1 MAKTETANLSGIRL
15 IWGFVLLMLCIFLVL
30 SFYSYDWR
38 DISHLSAPP
47 LSPPSNLI
55 GPVGAWLA
63 YILFYLGG
71 IGAYLIPIWCLVF
84 GILMIFD
91 KEDNLWMKLLWCAM
105 FMIGITCLLE
115 LHRAFWEPTIDK
127 LNIPDAGGFLS
138 RALTHG
144 LLIKL
149 LSRVGAGILL
159 WTLLLA
165 SLAMFIGP
173 GNFVIAYHAT
183 LSFANTA
190 AERISAYIAEHQDRR
205 SLIEKEEKVIERRR
219 AQLEKSIRKSP
230 KPEKLK
236 PRMHEPEPEPEDEPA
251 PVIDEPDEP
260 PAPEPKPQPEKKAPT
275 RSLLDRIKP
284 ERKPK
289 PQPRPE
295 PKPEPQPTP
304 VMAPDPDT
312 GYQLP
317 PLSLLDPADH
327 SGTENMS
334 TDTATA
340 GRVLE
345 ETLLEFD
352 IEAKVTH
359 VEMGPVVTRYELLP
373 APGIRIERISALSN
387 NLALAMKASSIRI
400 QAPVPG
406 KGVVGIEIPN
416 SVAKKVYLRELLEG
430 DVFRSG
436 KAALPLVLGKDVGG
450 NDIVADL
457 ATMPH
462 ILIAGATGAGKTVCM
477 NSVLAGL
484 LMARRP
490 DQMKLMLVDPKIVE
504 FGAYNDLPHLVVPV
518 ITQAKKVSLGLRWAI
533 NEMEKRYKL
542 FAKVGVRNIE
552 SYNNR
557 EVATQEDLFT
567 EGEDKE
573 QKGPPRT
580 VPYIVIVIDELADL
594 MLADQAEI
602 ENCVARLAQLS
613 RAVGIHMILSTQRP
627 SVNVITGTIKAN
639 FPARIAF
646 QVAQKVDSRTILD
659 TVGADKLLGRGD
671 MLYLPPG
678 SSKLIRAQG
687 ALTSDEEINRIT
699 EFIKQQGSPAYVEE
713 IREKLEKKTPVG
725 AVDTGDEDDDML
737 EQAVQIIRETQRA
750 STSSL
755 QRRLRI
761 GYTRAARVM
770 DILEERGIIGPP
782 RGSDPREILIDL
794 DGEIP
799 NNDPQQGVEE

>member
-1 MAKTETANLSGIRL
+1 M
-15 IWGFVLLMLCIFLVL
+15 
-30 SFYSYDWR
+30 
-38 DISHLSAPP
+38 
-47 LSPPSNLI
+47 
-55 GPVGAWLA
+55 
-63 YILFYLGG
+63 
-71 IGAYLIPIWCLVF
+71 
-84 GILMIFD
+84 
-91 KEDNLWMKLLWCAM
+91 
-105 FMIGITCLLE
+105 
-115 LHRAFWEPTIDK
+115 
-127 LNIPDAGGFLS
+127 
-138 RALTHG
+138 
-144 LLIKL
+144 
-149 LSRVGAGILL
+149 L

-165 SLAMFIGP
+165 ALAMFIGP
-173 GNFVIAYHAT
+173 ANFVTAYHAT
-183 LSFANTA
+183 MAFSHTA
-190 AERISAYIAEHQDRR
+190 SERISAYIAEHQDRK
-205 SLIEKEEKVIERRR
+205 SLIEKEERLIDRRR
-219 AQLEKSIRKSP
+219 AKLEKTMRKSP
-230 KPEKLK
+230 KPKKLQPK
-236 PRMHEPEPEPEDEPA
+236 LPDPIPEEETAPAGIEPEPLPEPEPEKPKKKEEPR
-251 PVIDEPDEP
+251 
-260 PAPEPKPQPEKKAPT
+260 KN
-275 RSLLDRIKP
+275 LLDRIKP

-289 PQPRPE
+289 PK
-295 PKPEPQPTP
+295 PKPKAEPTP
-304 VMAPDPDT
+304 VIAPNPDA

-317 PLSLLDPADH
+317 PISLLEEAVH
-327 SGTENMS
+327 SEGGDMTA
-334 TDTATA
+334 DTATA

-359 VEMGPVVTRYELLP
+359 VERGPVVTRYELLP
-373 APGIRIERISALSN
+373 AAGIRIERISALSN
-387 NLALAMKASSIRI
+387 NLALAMKASSLRI

-416 SVAKKVYLRELLEG
+416 SVAKKVFLREILEG
-430 DVFRSG
+430 DVWNSG

-518 ITQAKKVSLGLRWAI
+518 ITKPKKVSLGLRWAI

-552 SYNNR
+552 AYNNR
-557 EVATQEDLFT
+557 EVATQEDMFVAG
-567 EGEDKE
+567 EGGEEQE

-594 MLADQAEI
+594 MLADGAEI

-687 ALTSDEEINRIT
+687 SLTSDEEINRIT
-699 EFIKQQGSPAYVEE
+699 EFIKQQGTPDYVEE
-713 IREKLEKKTPVG
+713 IKEKLEKKAVVG
-725 AVDTGDEDDDML
+725 AVDDGSEDDDML
-737 EQAVQIIRETQRA
+737 EQAIQIIRETKRA

-761 GYTRAARVM
+761 GYTRAARMM

-799 NNDPQQGVEE
+799 NNDVQEEVEQ